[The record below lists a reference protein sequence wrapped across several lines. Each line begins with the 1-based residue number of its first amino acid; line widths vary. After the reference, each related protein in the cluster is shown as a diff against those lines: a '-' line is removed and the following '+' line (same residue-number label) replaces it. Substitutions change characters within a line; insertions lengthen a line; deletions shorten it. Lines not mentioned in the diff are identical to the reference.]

1 MSQIHQNE
9 LKNFLDRP
17 KVQRLTAK
25 GVPEASKSDFWSP
38 KGEGSL
44 EDGVGSLEDG
54 VGSLEAAVRVSGS
67 RGTFWSNFGFMLG

>member
-1 MSQIHQNE
+1 M
-9 LKNFLDRP
+9 
-17 KVQRLTAK
+17 AK

-67 RGTFWSNFGFMLG
+67 RGTFWSHFGSILGSFPDSKSVLEKRRPKK